1 MEPFGSAILLVR
13 DPFGSILAEFNR
25 RSGGHTGHAS
35 QGMFSRHNG
44 AFWHAYVV
52 NMVRE
57 WEAMNSD
64 WINNFRGP
72 LLVIKY
78 SDLMDRLE
86 EQLSRI
92 LDFLAVVVTK
102 YEMECVLS
110 RKEGIYRRQKEMLK
124 MAELLFNNNLT
135 NIVNQSKERVFKL
148 VRQKLR

>member
-25 RSGGHTGHAS
+25 RSGSHTGHAS
-35 QGMFSRHNG
+35 QGMFSRNHG
-44 AFWHAYVV
+44 EYWHAYVI

-57 WEAMNSD
+57 WEAMNSA

-86 EQLSRI
+86 EQLR
-92 LDFLAVVVTK
+92 
-102 YEMECVLS
+102 
-110 RKEGIYRRQKEMLK
+110 
-124 MAELLFNNNLT
+124 
-135 NIVNQSKERVFKL
+135 
-148 VRQKLR
+148 